1 MSSRTYLSKTSIA
14 VSGKIRLA
22 IAVKISTLTGSGLDS
37 DDSVT
42 DGRTDNEGEE
52 GEEGNRE
59 EEDREE
65 EEEVG
70 PQRARCT
77 LCV

>member
-1 MSSRTYLSKTSIA
+1 VSSRWYLSKTSIG

-22 IAVKISTLTGSGLDS
+22 IAAKISTLTGSGLDS

-42 DGRTDNEGEE
+42 DGRTCYEGEE
-52 GEEGNRE
+52 GQEGDSE
-59 EEDREE
+59 EEDRQEE
-65 EEEVG
+65 KEVG
-70 PQRARCT
+70 LQRARCT